1 MLRKKYLT
9 NIYGGGYNF
18 KNNFIFKGAF
28 MKKFLAKMT
37 AAVFAVA
44 VALAFVACPNLD
56 GPGSVPTSTDG
67 NGNSTTT
74 STGRRQY
81 YSYEVVLTNGA
92 GTYGFNSNGNVVSC
106 TGDGTQT
113 WVFTKF
119 TLESNGIVSSF
130 YTAGQEMTGSGNEN
144 YRWSEE
150 NGVLTLIP
158 PQGEAYKTV
167 LTKNSDG
174 TYTQT
179 ASNGAVYKFR
189 DVSRS

>member
-1 MLRKKYLT
+1 M
-9 NIYGGGYNF
+9 GGGYNF

-113 WVFTKF
+113 WVFAKF

-130 YTAGQEMTGSGNEN
+130 YNAGQEMTGSGNESL
-144 YRWSEE
+144 RWSEE
-150 NGVLTLIP
+150 NNVLTLHSP
-158 PQGEAYKTV
+158 HGAENNVV

-179 ASNGAVYKFR
+179 VSNGAVYKFR
-189 DVSRS
+189 EVSRS